1 MKTVLWRVFCT
12 CLLLAGLS
20 GCVST
25 GTRAVEVGDAL
36 APCKGERVVVD
47 EVIIVVDVS
56 GSMHGPDKFRLAKE
70 LTRSFVSAMPEGT
83 YRAGMLSFA
92 SEWTNEW
99 VRQPAVPLDRDALL
113 SKTAQI
119 KWIRGSTPLPEAL
132 KELHPGI
139 AARSGHTAVVI
150 LSDGGADRQKT
161 LDIADLMKNT
171 HAGDLCIYTVHLG
184 HGDGCCGDDD
194 DDCDGD
200 KACSSKEKDCSSPSK
215 ACCMTEKK
223 MDCCETKDAKA
234 CPSKEQACSSKEG
247 GKCGGTCGS
256 DDACGSCGGHP
267 MCGAADLDANGHAL
281 MAALA
286 KLSDCGHMWEAR
298 DVTCRAGMEQMV
310 HTIFFGPGD
319 GDADGDG
326 VPDSLDQCPDT
337 PKGAKV
343 DARGCW
349 VLAGLNFDTDK
360 SDIKPEFEGLLNEVA
375 LVLTNNPNVHVRI
388 DGHTDSRASDAYN
401 QGLSERRAASVR
413 AALVAR
419 GVDAARLTSQGFG
432 ESKPIASNRT
442 SAGRYQNRRVEL
454 TPVQ

>member
-1 MKTVLWRVFCT
+1 MKTVLWRVLCT

-25 GTRAVEVGDAL
+25 GTRAVEVGDAVV
-36 APCKGERVVVD
+36 PCKGERVVVD
-47 EVIIVVDVS
+47 EVIVVVDVS
-56 GSMHGPDKFRLAKE
+56 GSMHGPDKYRLAKE
-70 LTRSFVSAMPEGT
+70 LTRSFVNAMPEGT

-171 HAGDLCIYTVHLG
+171 HAGDLCFYTVHLG
-184 HGDGCCGDDD
+184 HGGGCCGGDDD
-194 DDCDGD
+194 DDDD
-200 KACSSKEKDCSSPSK
+200 KACSSKE
-215 ACCMTEKK
+215 
-223 MDCCETKDAKA
+223 
-234 CPSKEQACSSKEG
+234 QACSSAGEKKDCCSTKEAKACSSADKACSTKEA
-247 GKCGGTCGS
+247 GKCGGTCGA

-267 MCGAADLDANGHAL
+267 TCGAADLDANGHAL
-281 MAALA
+281 MASLA
-286 KLSDCGHMWEAR
+286 KLSDCGHMWEAT
-298 DVTCRAGMEQMV
+298 DVICRTGMEQMV

-319 GDADGDG
+319 GDVDGDG

-375 LVLTNNPNVHVRI
+375 RVLLDNPGVHVRI
-388 DGHTDSRASDAYN
+388 DGHTDSRASNSYN

-413 AALVAR
+413 AALAAR
-419 GVDAARLTSQGFG
+419 GVDAASLSSQGFG
-432 ESKPIASNRT
+432 ETKPIASNR
-442 SAGRYQNRRVEL
+442 SEAGRYQNRRVEL
-454 TPVQ
+454 TPVH